1 MDNTL
6 ALCPEYGVA
15 AEWAVVERGIRT
27 AGVCD
32 CRLTNDMKGFMMFS
46 LRQVFAIVL
55 LSFSVYVAPTAAG
68 TDESAAGPK
77 PAILVY
83 GASGRIGSKIV
94 DEALARGYPVTG
106 VTRDAE
112 RLGGRAEEID
122 IVVSDILDREATA
135 ALIGEYDYVIVSI
148 GGPPAD
154 KNPANYIA
162 PRAAESL
169 IEVLTPLGP
178 SGPRLIFVGSL
189 FTLEYQDGKT
199 LLELGRAPES
209 HPNHAMFHGHQIAL
223 DQFRQVTDINWT
235 VATPPNGLRLNGRTG
250 KVRWGDDEVLRDED
264 GNASG
269 ISPEDFA
276 FAVMEELENERYI
289 RKRFTVAR

>member
-1 MDNTL
+1 MLTFRKIFSIVL
-6 ALCPEYGVA
+6 ALTLVH
-15 AEWAVVERGIRT
+15 
-27 AGVCD
+27 AGP
-32 CRLTNDMKGFMMFS
+32 
-46 LRQVFAIVL
+46 
-55 LSFSVYVAPTAAG
+55 SVAG
-68 TDESAAGPK
+68 TQASDVETK
-77 PAILVY
+77 PGILVY

-106 VTRDAE
+106 VTRDPA
-112 RLGGRAEEID
+112 RLSERAEEID
-122 IVVSDILDREATA
+122 VVVSDILDREATA
-135 ALIGEYDYVIVSI
+135 ALVGKYDYVIVSI

-154 KNPANYIA
+154 KDPANYIA
-162 PRAAESL
+162 PRAADSL

-223 DQFRQVTDINWT
+223 EQFRQAMDINWT

-276 FAVMEELENERYI
+276 FAVMEELENGRYV